1 MRDSN
6 DFNSGFLPDDYVEKK
21 AERRMNVMAITLFI
35 LVMFGVTTAFM
46 VTQKNWSGVRADRA
60 VVNQRF
66 IAANDQIAEM
76 DAYEL
81 RVEQMVDKAHIAVG
95 LVDTVPRSNLLAEIV
110 LQMPTE
116 LSLTRFSLQTTE
128 IKAAKV
134 RPQAVATLGS
144 KRNRGGA
151 AASLEEAETVRPEPR
166 RWKSEVQLD
175 GLAPSLDEVSRF
187 IDALVT
193 VPIFRRVR
201 LDQTQE
207 KEVDD
212 RPMREFRVLFEID
225 PEADIRENED
235 PIDMASVDMEE
246 EV

>member
-1 MRDSN
+1 MRDSS

-35 LVMFGVTTAFM
+35 LVMFGVTTAFI
-46 VTQKNWSGVRADRA
+46 VTQKNWSGVRADRGA
-60 VVNQRF
+60 ANQRF
-66 IAANDQIAEM
+66 IAANDRIAEM

-81 RVEQMVDKAHIAVG
+81 RVERMVDKAHIAIG
-95 LVDTVPRSNLLAEIV
+95 LVDTVPRSNLLAEV
-110 LQMPTE
+110 VRQMPKE
-116 LSLTRFSLQTTE
+116 LSLTRLSLQTTE
-128 IKAAKV
+128 IKPVKAK
-134 RPQAVATLGS
+134 PFAVATLGS

-151 AASLEEAETVRPEPR
+151 ASRPEEAETVRPEPR
-166 RWKSEVQLD
+166 RWKSEIQLD
-175 GLAPSLDEVSRF
+175 GLAPSLEEISRF
-187 IDALVT
+187 IDALVK

-207 KEVDD
+207 QEVDD

-225 PEADIRENED
+225 PEADIRENAD
-235 PIDMASVDMEE
+235 PIDMASVEMED